1 MDKRD
6 SLSVSYTLA
15 NMASDNSNN
24 NNMMPLYSV
33 RGNGPY
39 HRNVHS
45 HPYGRLDAKPTYTHL
60 DAKPVYG
67 TDWLAPCEDDTSPT
81 ENYSFDQSA
90 SYMPAPPQPTGSNTY
105 SLPYRCTQPIVRTH
119 TAEANYYSD
128 YGQPYT
134 ANGLPYLQTDVQP
147 DAHNEPIS
155 PLNMSSL
162 QSALPAGPRQRQVQ
176 PTEVPLTPRRQLP
189 TPQRKPGYGLHHAL
203 DQQQDQ
209 RLRSSQ
215 TIATPSFS
223 NATPA
228 YTNAGSYTKPPQS
241 WSATDGDLATT
252 MNKASASAMPPPTAP
267 HKPANATESTLTC
280 FSSGRTTDGAPNA
293 TEDVVSS
300 NTFNFSTVPLLDPFT
315 TAPTPPAYSNF
326 RESRDFSASTP
337 TAQITRSDSS
347 SSLYTSYAFDDASRR
362 QSFSGNGSS
371 SNLVS
376 GRQYTPLSQSA
387 STSKMENLARESFAS
402 QAGPMRRASAS
413 DFNTSF

>member
-1 MDKRD
+1 MMDKRD
-6 SLSVSYTLA
+6 SLTVSYALA
-15 NMASDNSNN
+15 NMASDNS

-39 HRNVHS
+39 YRSVQS
-45 HPYGRLDAKPTYTHL
+45 HPYEQIDAKPAYAHLDAKPTY
-60 DAKPVYG
+60 AN
-67 TDWLAPCEDDTSPT
+67 DWLASCEEDSSPT
-81 ENYSFDQSA
+81 ENYSFNQSA
-90 SYMPAPPQPTGSNTY
+90 SYMPTPPQPAGSNTY
-105 SLPYRCTQPIVRTH
+105 SLPYRCTQPTVRTH
-119 TAEANYYSD
+119 TAAANYYSD
-128 YGQPYT
+128 YGQTYT
-134 ANGLPYLQTDVQP
+134 ANGLPYLQTDVRP
-147 DAHNEPIS
+147 DARIGPIS

-162 QSALPAGPRQRQVQ
+162 QSALPDGPGQRQLQ

-189 TPQRKPGYGLHHAL
+189 TPQRKSGYALHHAL

-252 MNKASASAMPPPTAP
+252 MSKAGATAMPPPTTP
-267 HKPANATESTLTC
+267 HKPADATESPPTC
-280 FSSGRTTDGAPNA
+280 FPSGRTADDVPNA
-293 TEDVVSS
+293 TEDAVSS
-300 NTFNFSTVPLLDPFT
+300 NTFNFSTLPLLDPFA

-337 TAQITRSDSS
+337 TAQITRNDSS
-347 SSLYTSYAFDDASRR
+347 SSLYTYAFDDASRR
-362 QSFSGNGSS
+362 QSLSGSGSS

-387 STSKMENLARESFAS
+387 STSKMENLTRESFGA
-402 QAGPMRRASAS
+402 QTVPMRRTSAS
-413 DFNTSF
+413 NFDTSF